1 MTMHQDT
8 MAEATRLTREGRLA
22 EATALLTGSG
32 GLPGAT
38 SGFPPPAKFP
48 MPTAFAAPSA
58 DSLPSAFSMP
68 VAFSAPSA
76 FSMPPRPLTMPKASS
91 AQTARGNRPKLR
103 ERLRKFARTVAT
115 TQTFAPAPTVY
126 GSGVETPAA
135 PTQGASTLTYSNT
148 AGQRTYRLF
157 VPSGYTG
164 EPVPLVVMLHGGTQS
179 TEDFAAGTGMDA
191 LAERETLLVAY
202 PEQSRSANPM
212 KYWNWFQPGDQHRDA
227 GEPSLI
233 AGITAQIMDSHA
245 VDADRVW
252 VAGFSASAAMAAT
265 MAATYPDV
273 YAAAGV
279 HSGLAHG
286 AAHDVGSAYAAMK
299 SGGNPTPL
307 ARPGAPLIVFHGD
320 RDSTVHHVNVDRIVD
335 QGLGGGHHPGPT
347 DPDVTRGQVPG
358 GRAFTRTVR
367 RGSDGST
374 LVESWTVHGSGHA
387 WSGGSAHG
395 SYTDPQGPDASAELL
410 RFFREHPRHLA

>member
-1 MTMHQDT
+1 M
-8 MAEATRLTREGRLA
+8 RSVS
-22 EATALLTGSG
+22 TA
-32 GLPGAT
+32 
-38 SGFPPPAKFP
+38 
-48 MPTAFAAPSA
+48 
-58 DSLPSAFSMP
+58 
-68 VAFSAPSA
+68 
-76 FSMPPRPLTMPKASS
+76 
-91 AQTARGNRPKLR
+91 
-103 ERLRKFARTVAT
+103 
-115 TQTFAPAPTVY
+115 QTFAPAPTAY
-126 GSGVETPAA
+126 GSGVQTSAA
-135 PTQGASTLTYSNT
+135 PTQGASTLTYSNA
-148 AGQRTYRLF
+148 AGARTYRLF

-191 LAERETLLVAY
+191 LAERETFLVAY

-233 AGITAQIMDSHA
+233 AGITAQIMQTHA

-252 VAGFSASAAMAAT
+252 VAGFSAGAAMAAT

-286 AAHDVGSAYAAMK
+286 AAHDVGSAFAAMK
-299 SGGNPTPL
+299 SGGHPAPL

-320 RDSTVHHVNVDRIVD
+320 QDGTVNHVNVGRLVD
-335 QGLGGGHHPGPT
+335 QGLGAGHVST
-347 DPDVTRGQVPG
+347 EQTRGRASG
-358 GRAFTRTVR
+358 GREFTRTVH
-367 RGSDGST
+367 RGPDGST
-374 LVESWTVHGSGHA
+374 RVESWTVHGSGHA
-387 WSGGSAHG
+387 WSGGSAQG

-410 RFFREHPRHLA
+410 RFFRQHPRRLA